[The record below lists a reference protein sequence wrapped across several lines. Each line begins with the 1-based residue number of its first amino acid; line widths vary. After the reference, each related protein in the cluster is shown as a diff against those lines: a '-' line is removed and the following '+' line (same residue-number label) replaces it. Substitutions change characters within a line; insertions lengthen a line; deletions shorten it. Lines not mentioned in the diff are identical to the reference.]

1 MFDWIPEF
9 ESPQRLWALLAFPAL
24 ILLYLLLMRLK
35 GRVAM
40 RFTNTG
46 LLGSVMGSQRRWTRH
61 LAVAMSVASLVA
73 LTLAW
78 AQPLGTE
85 KVPRERATVVMVV
98 DNSLSMQAEDVSPD
112 RLTAA
117 KEAAHDFIRELPDG
131 YNVSLVALNGSP
143 SVRMPPSTDRGA
155 LERALMAME
164 LEDGTAVGEAILTSL
179 KAIEQ
184 APAADGEE
192 EPAPA
197 MVVLLSDGTN
207 TQGPDPIAPAE
218 QAAALEIP
226 IFTIAYGTENGY
238 VDLDGVREN
247 VAPDVATLSR
257 IAEITGA
264 EAVGA
269 DSAGSLNRAYEQ
281 IGSSVGYEEVQK
293 PITAQYAFWALGF
306 AIVAAMGAIMMAA
319 RWPR

>member
-1 MFDWIPEF
+1 MWDWVPEF
-9 ESPQRLWALLAFPAL
+9 EFPGRLWVLLAFPLL
-24 ILLYLLLMRLK
+24 ILLYIILMRLK

-61 LAVAMSVASLVA
+61 LAVAMSLASLIA
-73 LTLAW
+73 LSLAW
-78 AQPLGTE
+78 AQPLGVE

-98 DNSLSMQAEDVSPD
+98 DNSLSMQATDVSPD
-112 RLTAA
+112 RLSAA
-117 KEAAHDFIRELPDG
+117 KEAAHDFILELPDG

-143 SVRMPPSTDRGA
+143 GIRMPPSTDRGA
-155 LERALMAME
+155 LERALQAME
-164 LEDGTAVGEAILTSL
+164 LEEGTALGEAINVSL
-179 KAIEQ
+179 SAVDQ
-184 APAADGEE
+184 APQAEGEE

-207 TQGPDPIAPAE
+207 TQGPEPSDPA
-218 QAAALEIP
+218 QAAAEREIP
-226 IFTIAYGTENGY
+226 IFTIAFGTENGY
-238 VDLDGVREN
+238 VDIDGVREN
-247 VAPDVATLSR
+247 VAPDVATLRS
-257 IAEITGA
+257 IAEVTGG

-269 DSAGSLNRAYEQ
+269 DSAASLNRAYEQ
-281 IGSSVGYEEVQK
+281 IGSSVGYEEVRK

-306 AIVAAMGAIMMAA
+306 AVVAALGAIMMAA

>member
-1 MFDWIPEF
+1 MWDWVPEF
-9 ESPQRLWALLAFPAL
+9 EHPGRLWVLLVFPAL
-24 ILLYLLLMRLK
+24 ILLYIVLMRLK
-35 GRVAM
+35 GRVAL

-61 LAVAMSVASLVA
+61 LAVAMSLASLIA
-73 LTLAW
+73 LSLAW

-85 KVPRERATVVMVV
+85 RVPRERATVVMVV
-98 DNSLSMQAEDVSPD
+98 DNSLSMQAVDVSPD

-117 KEAAHDFIRELPDG
+117 KEAAHEFIMELPDG
-131 YNVSLVALNGSP
+131 YNVALVALNGSP
-143 SVRMPPSTDRGA
+143 SIRMPPSTDRGA
-155 LERALMAME
+155 LERALQAMA
-164 LEDGTAVGEAILTSL
+164 LEEGTAIGEAINVSL
-179 KAIEQ
+179 RAVDQ
-184 APAADGEE
+184 APQAEDSE

-207 TQGPDPIAPAE
+207 TQGPEPSGPAQE
-218 QAAALEIP
+218 AAEREIP
-226 IFTIAYGTENGY
+226 IFTIAFGTENGF
-238 VDLDGVREN
+238 VDIDGVREN
-247 VAPDVATLSR
+247 VAPDVATLR
-257 IAEITGA
+257 AIAESTGG

-269 DSAGSLNRAYEQ
+269 DSARSLDRAYEQ

-306 AIVAAMGAIMMAA
+306 AVVAALGAIMMAA